1 MRIAVLLSGAGL
13 TLKALL
19 QANAEQRIQHEF
31 VAVIADRP
39 AAGLQ
44 LASDYQVPNYL
55 CERSAFANKA
65 AFETALAE
73 HLECCRPELIVL
85 AGFMRI
91 LSATFTARF
100 AGKMI
105 NLHPSLLPKYPGL
118 DTHARALAAGET
130 EHGATVHW
138 VTAELDGGPI
148 ISQAKLAIAS
158 DDTAETLAAR
168 IKALEQALLVS
179 VLADVRL
186 LTDR

>member
-19 QANAEQRIQHEF
+19 EASALQRIHHQF
-31 VAVIADRP
+31 VAVIADKA

-44 LASDYQVPNYL
+44 YASDYQVPNYI
-55 CERSAFANKA
+55 CERAAFATKA

-73 HLECCRPELIVL
+73 QIEQSDPDLIVL
-85 AGFMRI
+85 AGFMRV
-91 LSATFTARF
+91 LSARFTARF

-105 NLHPSLLPKYPGL
+105 NLHPSLLPKFPGL
-118 DTHARALAAGET
+118 DTHARALAAGES

-148 ISQAKLAIAS
+148 IAQAKLAIAANES
-158 DDTAETLAAR
+158 VDSLAAR
-168 IKALEQALLVS
+168 VKLLEQELLIS
-179 VLADVRL
+179 VLADDRL
-186 LTDR
+186 LTKC